1 MSSAWDQSVKLSAMS
16 QSLVR
21 THKSKI
27 DSETLG
33 EDVSEN
39 DSNIKGAAAVG
50 LCLNWFS
57 KNRWTR

>member
-50 LCLNWFS
+50 LCLN
-57 KNRWTR
+57 